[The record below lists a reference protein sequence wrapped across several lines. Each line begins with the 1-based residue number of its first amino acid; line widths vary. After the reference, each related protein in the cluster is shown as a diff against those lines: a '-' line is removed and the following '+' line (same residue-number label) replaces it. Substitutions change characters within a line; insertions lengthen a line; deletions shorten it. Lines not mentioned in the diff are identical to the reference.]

1 LRRLSA
7 ETFRSL
13 HTRNFRL
20 FFAGQLVSQVGNWLT
35 MVAQTLLVLKLTGS
49 GLALG
54 VLTAAQ
60 FGPLLFLGPWG
71 GLVAD
76 RSDKRRLLF
85 IVQAVSMLQSF
96 ALAALAF
103 TGDPPLG
110 AVFAVSLV
118 GGLTVAFDNPARRS
132 FVVEMVPTEDMNNAV
147 SLNSAL
153 MTSSRIVGPALA
165 GLLVTTVG
173 FGWAFLVD
181 GLSYIAVLVA
191 LALMRSSELNPAP
204 VAPRAKGQVRAGFRY
219 IRSVRD
225 LWVPMVMMA
234 IIGVFAFNFSV
245 VFPVFVTDDLGGSD
259 AAFTV
264 LFSILSVGSLVGAL
278 VVARRRTI
286 DVRTV
291 AMSAFGFGAPML
303 LLAAVPNLVTATL
316 VGVAIGFG
324 SIAFLTSSTTIVQVR
339 SDPQMRGRVLAL
351 QGMVFLG
358 STPIGG
364 PMLGWICEELG
375 ARWGIVVGA
384 LACFGAGAW
393 GLARSRSDQ
402 CDAVDRRVADLAVE
416 DALIELGGGSPDQ
429 GRL

>member
-1 LRRLSA
+1 
-7 ETFRSL
+7 
-13 HTRNFRL
+13 
-20 FFAGQLVSQVGNWLT
+20 
-35 MVAQTLLVLKLTGS
+35 
-49 GLALG
+49 
-54 VLTAAQ
+54 
-60 FGPLLFLGPWG
+60 
-71 GLVAD
+71 
-76 RSDKRRLLF
+76 
-85 IVQAVSMLQSF
+85 
-96 ALAALAF
+96 
-103 TGDPPLG
+103 
-110 AVFAVSLV
+110 
-118 GGLTVAFDNPARRS
+118 
-132 FVVEMVPTEDMNNAV
+132 
-147 SLNSAL
+147 
-153 MTSSRIVGPALA
+153 
-165 GLLVTTVG
+165 
-173 FGWAFLVD
+173 
-181 GLSYIAVLVA
+181 
-191 LALMRSSELNPAP
+191 
-204 VAPRAKGQVRAGFRY
+204 
-219 IRSVRD
+219 
-225 LWVPMVMMA
+225 MVMMA

-291 AMSAFGFGAPML
+291 AVSAFGFGAPML

>member
-1 LRRLSA
+1 
-7 ETFRSL
+7 
-13 HTRNFRL
+13 
-20 FFAGQLVSQVGNWLT
+20 VGNWLT

-54 VLTAAQ
+54 LLTAAQ

-85 IVQAVSMLQSF
+85 IVQAVAMLQSF

-181 GLSYIAVLVA
+181 GLSYIAVLAA

-219 IRSVRD
+219 VRSVRD

-291 AMSAFGFGAPML
+291 AVSAFGFGAPML